1 MERLRHTL
9 SLLVIP
15 VALLLAC
22 SCGRD
27 AHLFAD
33 DDNTMLALQAQV
45 DGSNKRAFVE
55 RYKDPQYSIRCATEA
70 LSLINDSLPL
80 YYNGRLRAWNN
91 LAFAHFMLARYDT
104 AMYYAD
110 KVMQAPN
117 RGHNYQ
123 IEQMIAQLLQ
133 ATVLQRQCRTADSY
147 ELLREIDKVRNRKVR
162 TYGDKFLCDY
172 AQMQY
177 GITSITL
184 NYYYRKGQVQNVEQL
199 LDNIVKQREH
209 ENWRCDYASD
219 MALNYAMAYGNM
231 VRCDSARGQEKALA
245 NSLYCIADNLHML
258 SDSAVYTVHF
268 MANTLQLLANLYS
281 RATIRNSTWQQPE
294 IQEASAYIREVL
306 CEVFD
311 FCPDSTED
319 YAEALYQE
327 STALFWKTTD
337 HYQRLESVVA
347 AANYAQTIGDT
358 AMARYYY
365 SWVLAD
371 TVLLDG
377 VSPRFNAKFYRG
389 LIATQSSQNPR
400 TLADWFQRE
409 LAAVEYIST
418 NERADFELRNQL
430 SRIASQNRWM
440 WLMVFLGLAVIAVL
454 AWLMIKLKQR
464 TNALHREKQELQ
476 EAKQKDKERIANV
489 ETCLSV
495 LRHDV
500 TPFISYLG
508 NPGIPPAMRQDVTE
522 QLIRTFD
529 NIKSWTNLSIPDG
542 LQYNGS
548 VVALQEVFRA
558 VAGGTGRFRRQ
569 QVSLSFLPTT
579 LQANGDRQ
587 LLEILLRNLVNNA
600 LQHTAEGNVTVSADL
615 WLDDP
620 RFVHVTVQDS
630 GCGMTD
636 DEVADLFR
644 ADKKPHADAGAAQ
657 GYGTGFGLILCR
669 YIIKKHDDHTLR
681 GCRIWA
687 ESVPGVG
694 TKMMFLIAAAHK

>member
-1 MERLRHTL
+1 MKRLKHTL
-9 SLLVIP
+9 LLLVIP
-15 VALLLAC
+15 VALLWVC
-22 SCGRD
+22 SCGHD
-27 AHLFAD
+27 ANPFAP
-33 DDNTMLALQAQV
+33 DDNAVLALQAQI
-45 DGSNKRAFVE
+45 DGTNKQAFVE
-55 RYKDPQYSIRCATEA
+55 RYKDPSHSIRCATSA
-70 LSLINDSLPL
+70 LTLINDSLPF
-80 YYNGRLRAWNN
+80 YHDGRLRAWNN

-104 AMYYAD
+104 AMFYAE
-110 KVMQAPN
+110 KVMQAPH
-117 RGHNYQ
+117 RGSNYQ

-147 ELLREIDKVRNRKVR
+147 ELLREIDKKRNRKMR
-162 TYGDKFLCDY
+162 KHADKFLYDY
-172 AQMQY
+172 VQMQY

-184 NYYYRKGQVQNVEQL
+184 NYYYRKGEVQNVEQL
-199 LDNIVKQREH
+199 LDNIVAQRER
-209 ENWRCDYASD
+209 ERWRCDYASD

-231 VRCDSARGQEKALA
+231 VRCDSIRKQEKALA
-245 NSLYCIADNLHML
+245 SSLYCIADNLHML
-258 SDSAVYTVHF
+258 SDSSVYTVHF

-281 RATIRNSTWQQPE
+281 RATIRPATWQQPE
-294 IQEASAYIREVL
+294 IQEAAAYIREVL
-306 CEVFD
+306 CEVFS

-327 STALFWKTTD
+327 STALFWNTSD
-337 HYQRLESVVA
+337 PYQRLGSVVA
-347 AANYAQTIGDT
+347 AANYAQTTGDT
-358 AMARYYY
+358 ARARDYYA
-365 SWVLAD
+365 WVLAD
-371 TVLLDG
+371 TALLDG

-389 LIATQSSQNPR
+389 LIATHSSTNPR
-400 TLADWFQRE
+400 TLSDWFQRE
-409 LAAVEYIST
+409 LSAVEYIST

-440 WLMVFLGLAVIAVL
+440 WLMVFAGLTVIAVL
-454 AWLMIKLKQR
+454 AWLMIKLQQR

-500 TPFISYLG
+500 TPFISYLS
-508 NPGIPPAMRQDVTE
+508 NPNIPAAMRQDVTE

-542 LQYNGS
+542 LQYNGG
-548 VVALQEVFRA
+548 VVALQEVFQA
-558 VAGGTGRFRRQ
+558 VAGGTGRFRQQ
-569 QVSLSFLPTT
+569 QVTLSFRPTA
-579 LQANGDRQ
+579 LQVDGDRQ

-600 LQHTAEGNVTVSADL
+600 LQHTAEGNVTVSAEV
-615 WLDDP
+615 WTDDP

-644 ADKKPHADAGAAQ
+644 ADKKPHADAAAEQ

-669 YIIKKHDDHTLR
+669 YIIKKHDDHTVR

-687 ESVPGVG
+687 ESTPGQG
-694 TKMMFLIAAAHK
+694 TKMMFLIATAHK

>member
-1 MERLRHTL
+1 MERLKHTL
-9 SLLVIP
+9 SLLVIL
-15 VALLLAC
+15 AASLLAC

-27 AHLFAD
+27 ANLFAL
-33 DDNTMLALQAQV
+33 DDNASLALQAQV
-45 DGSNKRAFVE
+45 DGRNKQAFVE
-55 RYKDPQYSIRCATEA
+55 RYKDPQYSIRCASEA

-91 LAFAHFMLARYDT
+91 LAYAYFMLARYDT

-117 RGHNYQ
+117 RGYNYQ

-147 ELLREIDKVRNRKVR
+147 ELLRKIDKVRNRKVR
-162 TYGDKFLCDY
+162 KHGDKFLCDY

-177 GITSITL
+177 SITSITL
-184 NYYYRKGQVQNVEQL
+184 DYFYRKGEVQNVELL
-199 LDNIVKQREH
+199 LDNIVKQREL

-231 VRCDSARGQEKALA
+231 VRCDSARRQEKALA

-281 RATIRNSTWQQPE
+281 RTTIRNSTWQQPE
-294 IQEASAYIREVL
+294 IQEASAHIRELL

-311 FCPDSTED
+311 FCPDSSEN

-327 STALFWKTTD
+327 STALFWKTSD
-337 HYQRLESVVA
+337 PYQRLGSVVA
-347 AANYAQTIGDT
+347 AAGYLQTIGDT
-358 AMARYYY
+358 AAARDYYA
-365 SWVLAD
+365 WVLAD
-371 TVLLDG
+371 TALLDG

-389 LIATQSSQNPR
+389 LIATHSSQNPR
-400 TLADWFQRE
+400 ILSDWFQRE
-409 LAAVEYIST
+409 LTAVEYISN

-440 WLMVFLGLAVIAVL
+440 WLTVLVGLAVITVL

-464 TNALHREKQELQ
+464 TNALRRETQELQ

-500 TPFISYLG
+500 TPFISYLS
-508 NPGIPPAMRQDVTE
+508 NPNIPAAMRQDVTE

-542 LQYNGS
+542 LQYNGG
-548 VVALQEVFRA
+548 VVSLQELFHA
-558 VAGGTGRFRRQ
+558 VAGGTGRFRQ
-569 QVSLSFLPTT
+569 SQVTLSFLPTT
-579 LQANGDRQ
+579 LQVDGDRQ

-600 LQHTAEGNVTVSADL
+600 LQHTEEGSVTVSADL
-615 WLDDP
+615 WQDDS
-620 RFVHVTVQDS
+620 RFVQVTVQDS

-636 DEVADLFR
+636 DEVTDLFR
-644 ADKKPHADAGAAQ
+644 ADKKPHVSAAAEQ

-669 YIIKKHDDHTLR
+669 YIIKKHDDHTVR

-687 ESVPGVG
+687 ESVPGNG
-694 TKMMFLIAAAHK
+694 TKMMFLVAAATR